1 MLVTG
6 YSHQQHRRR
15 SMTMITDL
23 EYLPVPAAGLD
34 RIRCNGHDDYGNPL
48 VARTAGAG
56 APLRCC
62 LRLSTNGEQI
72 ALIAYQ
78 PSALGGPYAEIGPVF
93 IHLDDCP
100 GLVDSGFPEDFVE
113 RRAILRPYD
122 AAGLMLDGLVAE
134 PGTSEGELK
143 RLFDDPA
150 VELVH
155 VRNVIAGC
163 WNFSVRRSAR

>member
-1 MLVTG
+1 MK
-6 YSHQQHRRR
+6 S
-15 SMTMITDL
+15 DL

-48 VARTAGAG
+48 VARTADAG
-56 APLRCC
+56 TPLRCC
-62 LRLSTNGEQI
+62 LRLSTSGEQI

-93 IHLDDCP
+93 IHLDECP
-100 GLVDSGFPEDFVE
+100 GPVDDGFPADFLD

-122 AAGLMLDGLVAE
+122 ASGSMLDGVLAE

-143 RLFDDPA
+143 RLFDDPS
-150 VELVH
+150 VQLVH

-163 WNFSVRRSAR
+163 WNFSVRRSAS